1 MYAYLRYFGFLD
13 KSREYGIYFQENAT
27 KTWLIKDVC

>member
-1 MYAYLRYFGFLD
+1 MYAYLRCFGFLD